1 MCATHSSRKFKPNKH
16 FSSLKYVYIQCVY
29 NIWCSILSR
38 VTSTTIR
45 QPWFHCIISDW
56 CFSNAEIDSVVKA
69 AVCVCV
75 VGACVVMTALS
86 MCWMVHS
93 VFAPR
98 RTPCGVASMPVL
110 ELRAASGRTTQ
121 TNAISLRNGFS
132 HFFFF
137 FSMLSRAVYSSPSQ
151 MDVGVY
157 VFVPNNE
164 KNPLQSRSVC
174 RWDQC
179 ECLSQRVF
187 NGIINITT
195 LIHMLTSVAI

>member
-137 FSMLSRAVYSSPSQ
+137 FNVVTCRLLVTLTNGRRCLCVCPQQWKKST
-151 MDVGVY
+151 
-157 VFVPNNE
+157 
-164 KNPLQSRSVC
+164 SVTK
-174 RWDQC
+174 
-179 ECLSQRVF
+179 CLSL
-187 NGIINITT
+187 GSMW
-195 LIHMLTSVAI
+195 MLEPACF